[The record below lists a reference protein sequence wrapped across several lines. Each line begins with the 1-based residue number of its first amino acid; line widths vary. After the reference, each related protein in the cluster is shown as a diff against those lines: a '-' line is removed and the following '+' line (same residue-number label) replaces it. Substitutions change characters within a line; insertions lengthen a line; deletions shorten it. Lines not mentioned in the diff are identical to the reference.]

1 MSAVLF
7 VTCLF
12 FSAASNINRD
22 GPSRTLSRPKGATDE
37 EDVDG
42 SRSASPRS
50 PIASAAAVLPPPQ
63 RPPMRRRGKS
73 PMSNGPSQAEELLQ
87 RLQGTAL

>member
-1 MSAVLF
+1 MHVCSTMSV
-7 VTCLF
+7 
-12 FSAASNINRD
+12 SSKAASNINRD
-22 GPSRTLSRPKGATDE
+22 GPSRTLGRPKTMDE
-37 EDVDG
+37 EDGDG

-50 PIASAAAVLPPPQ
+50 PIAASVAVLPPTQ
-63 RPPMRRRGKS
+63 RMPGRRRGKS

>member
-1 MSAVLF
+1 MLAVRNVNIF
-7 VTCLF
+7 S
-12 FSAASNINRD
+12 SAASNINRD
-22 GPSRTLSRPKGATDE
+22 GPSRTLGRPKGATDE

-42 SRSASPRS
+42 SRSTSPRS
-50 PIASAAAVLPPPQ
+50 PVAASVAVLPPSQ